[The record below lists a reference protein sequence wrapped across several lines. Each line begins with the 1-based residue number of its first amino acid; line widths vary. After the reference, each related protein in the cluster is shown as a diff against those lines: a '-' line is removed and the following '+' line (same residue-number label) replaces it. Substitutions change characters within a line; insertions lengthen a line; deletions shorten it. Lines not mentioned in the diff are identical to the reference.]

1 MAKRPRSVLQCGKQ
15 FKKEGSFHMYIQSFE
30 EKENGTAVMNVV
42 LTAEEL
48 DRAVRAQFEAKKDQY
63 EVKGYEKGQAP
74 FEKVLEVYGETALY
88 QNVINAMA
96 GPVYQFGLK
105 ETGVRVIGRPT
116 FQNVSVTEKKEMVF
130 TFSVMLYPEVTL
142 GQYRGL
148 KAKKETAPVT
158 EEDIGRAIEEEQA
171 KNVRTVDVEGRP
183 AREGD
188 TVIIDFEGFLGGTP
202 FDGGRGDAYPLEL
215 GSHSFV
221 PGFEEQVAGM
231 MPGETRDIDITFP
244 QNYVPDLAGKAVVFK
259 VKLHRI
265 TRQEKVPV
273 EITDAYRE
281 AVRTALERKAAQDA
295 LDNFHKAIL
304 SKAAENLIVT
314 LPEGLVEENGEAMVR
329 DYASRMGIDGRT
341 PFDQVCQMMGIDDT
355 LLKETIYPTAEE
367 QIRLDLLIKAVIEA
381 EKIAAEKE
389 AIEEF
394 ASRMALSYGVT
405 PDEVR
410 QRYDDEALQRLCSK
424 ELAMMAILESALEE

>member
-1 MAKRPRSVLQCGKQ
+1 
-15 FKKEGSFHMYIQSFE
+15 MYIQSFE

-329 DYASRMGIDGRT
+329 DYASKMGIDGRT

>member
-1 MAKRPRSVLQCGKQ
+1 
-15 FKKEGSFHMYIQSFE
+15 MYIQSFE

-42 LTAEEL
+42 LIAEEL

>member
-1 MAKRPRSVLQCGKQ
+1 
-15 FKKEGSFHMYIQSFE
+15 
-30 EKENGTAVMNVV
+30 
-42 LTAEEL
+42 
-48 DRAVRAQFEAKKDQY
+48 
-63 EVKGYEKGQAP
+63 
-74 FEKVLEVYGETALY
+74 
-88 QNVINAMA
+88 MA

>member
-1 MAKRPRSVLQCGKQ
+1 
-15 FKKEGSFHMYIQSFE
+15 MYIQSFE

-42 LTAEEL
+42 LTAGEL

-63 EVKGYEKGQAP
+63 EVKGYEKGKAP

-96 GPVYQFGLK
+96 GPVYQFGVK

-158 EEDIGRAIEEEQA
+158 EEDIRSAIEKEQE
-171 KNVRTVDVEGRP
+171 KNVRTVDVTGRP
-183 AREGD
+183 AEEGD
-188 TVIIDFEGFLGGTP
+188 TVIIDFEGFLNGVP
-202 FDGGRGDAYPLEL
+202 FDGGRGDACPLEL

-244 QNYVPDLAGKAVVFK
+244 ENYVPDLAGKAVVFK

-273 EITDAYRE
+273 EITEAYRE

-341 PFDQVCQMMGIDDT
+341 PFDQVCQMMGIDES
-355 LLKETIYPTAEE
+355 LLKKTIYPTAEE

-381 EKIAAEKE
+381 EEIAAEKE

>member
-1 MAKRPRSVLQCGKQ
+1 
-15 FKKEGSFHMYIQSFE
+15 MYIQSFE

-381 EKIAAEKE
+381 EKISAEKE

>member
-1 MAKRPRSVLQCGKQ
+1 
-15 FKKEGSFHMYIQSFE
+15 MYIQSFE

-281 AVRTALERKAAQDA
+281 AVRTALEQKAAQDA

>member
-1 MAKRPRSVLQCGKQ
+1 
-15 FKKEGSFHMYIQSFE
+15 MYIKSFE
-30 EKENGTAVMNVV
+30 EKENGTAVLDVV
-42 LTAEEL
+42 LTAPEL
-48 DRAVRAQFEAKKDQY
+48 DKAVRTQFEARKDQY
-63 EVKGYEKGQAP
+63 EVKGFEKGKAP

-88 QNVINAMA
+88 QNVIGAMA

-105 ETGVRVIGRPT
+105 ETGIRVIGRPT

-158 EEDIGRAIEEEQA
+158 EEDIRTAIEKEQE
-171 KNVRTVDVEGRP
+171 KNVRTVEIEDRP

-188 TVIIDFEGFLGGTP
+188 TVIIDFEGFLDGVP

-221 PGFEEQVAGM
+221 PGFEDQVAGM
-231 MPGETRDIDITFP
+231 VPGETRDIFITFP
-244 QNYVPDLAGKAVVFK
+244 QNYVEDLAGKAVVFR

-265 TRQEKVPV
+265 TRQEKVPL
-273 EITDAYRE
+273 EITGSYRE
-281 AVRTALERKAAQDA
+281 AVKAALERKAAQDA

-304 SKAAENLIVT
+304 SKAAANLIVT
-314 LPEGLVEENGEAMVR
+314 LPEGLIEENGEAMVR

-341 PFDQVCQMMGIDDT
+341 PFDQVCQMMGIDDV

-381 EKIAAEKE
+381 EEIAAEKE
-389 AIEEF
+389 AIGEF
-394 ASRMALSYGVT
+394 ASRMASSYGVT

-410 QRYDDEALQRLCSK
+410 RRYDDEALQRLCNK

>member
-1 MAKRPRSVLQCGKQ
+1 
-15 FKKEGSFHMYIQSFE
+15 MYIQSF
-30 EKENGTAVMNVV
+30 KENDNGTAVMDVV

-63 EVKGYEKGQAP
+63 EVKGYEKGKAP

-148 KAKKETAPVT
+148 TAKKETAPVT
-158 EEDIGRAIEEEQA
+158 EEDIRMAIEKEQE
-171 KNVRTVDVEGRP
+171 KNVRTVDIEDRP

-188 TVIIDFEGFLGGTP
+188 TVIIDFEGFLDGTP

-244 QNYVPDLAGKAVVFK
+244 ENYVPDLAGKAVVFR

-273 EITDAYRE
+273 DITEAYRE
-281 AVRTALERKAAQDA
+281 VVRTALERKAAQDA

-314 LPEGLVEENGEAMVR
+314 LPEGLIEENGEAMVR

-381 EKIAAEKE
+381 EEIAAEKE

-394 ASRMALSYGVT
+394 ASRMASSYGVT

-410 QRYDDEALQRLCSK
+410 QRYDDEALQRLCNK

>member
-1 MAKRPRSVLQCGKQ
+1 
-15 FKKEGSFHMYIQSFE
+15 MYIQSFE

-48 DRAVRAQFEAKKDQY
+48 DRAARAQFEAKKDQY

>member
-1 MAKRPRSVLQCGKQ
+1 
-15 FKKEGSFHMYIQSFE
+15 MYIQSFE

-341 PFDQVCQMMGIDDT
+341 PFDQVCQMMGIDDS

>member
-1 MAKRPRSVLQCGKQ
+1 
-15 FKKEGSFHMYIQSFE
+15 MYIQSFE

-48 DRAVRAQFEAKKDQY
+48 DRAARAQFEAKKDQY

-329 DYASRMGIDGRT
+329 DYASKMGIDGRT

>member
-1 MAKRPRSVLQCGKQ
+1 
-15 FKKEGSFHMYIQSFE
+15 MYIQSFE

-48 DRAVRAQFEAKKDQY
+48 DRAARAQFEAKKDQY

-130 TFSVMLYPEVTL
+130 TFSVMLYPEMTL

-158 EEDIGRAIEEEQA
+158 EEDIVRAIEEEQA

>member
-1 MAKRPRSVLQCGKQ
+1 
-15 FKKEGSFHMYIQSFE
+15 MYIQSFE

-171 KNVRTVDVEGRP
+171 KNVRTVDVESRP

>member
-1 MAKRPRSVLQCGKQ
+1 
-15 FKKEGSFHMYIQSFE
+15 MYIQSFE
-30 EKENGTAVMNVV
+30 EKENGIAVMNVV

-48 DRAVRAQFEAKKDQY
+48 DRAARAQFEAKKDQY

-329 DYASRMGIDGRT
+329 DYASKMGIDGRT

>member
-1 MAKRPRSVLQCGKQ
+1 
-15 FKKEGSFHMYIQSFE
+15 MYIKSFE
-30 EKENGTAVMNVV
+30 EKENGTAVLDVV
-42 LTAEEL
+42 LNAEEL
-48 DRAVRAQFEAKKDQY
+48 DRAVRTQFEAKKDQY
-63 EVKGYEKGQAP
+63 EVKGYEKGKAP

-105 ETGVRVIGRPT
+105 ETGIRVIGRPT
-116 FQNVSVTEKKEMVF
+116 FQNVSVTENREMVF
-130 TFSVMLYPEVTL
+130 TFSVMLYPQVTL

-148 KAKKETAPVT
+148 KARKETSPVT
-158 EEDIGRAIEEEQA
+158 EEDIRSAIEKEQE
-171 KNVRTVDVEGRP
+171 KNVRTVDVTGRP
-183 AREGD
+183 AEEGD
-188 TVIIDFEGFLGGTP
+188 TVIIDFEGFLDGVP

-231 MPGETRDIDITFP
+231 MPGETRDIHITFP
-244 QNYVPDLAGKAVVFK
+244 ENYVPDLAGKAVVFR

-273 EITDAYRE
+273 DITEAYRE
-281 AVRTALERKAAQDA
+281 AVRTALEQKAAQDA

-304 SKAAENLIVT
+304 SQAAKNLIVT
-314 LPEGLVEENGEAMVR
+314 LPEGLIEENGEAMVR
-329 DYASRMGIDGRT
+329 DYAARMGIDGRT
-341 PFDQVCQMMGIDDT
+341 PFDRVCQMMGIDES

-381 EKIAAEKE
+381 EEIAAEKE

-410 QRYDDEALQRLCSK
+410 QRYDDEALRRLCNK

>member
-1 MAKRPRSVLQCGKQ
+1 
-15 FKKEGSFHMYIQSFE
+15 MYIQSFE

-171 KNVRTVDVEGRP
+171 KNVRTVDIEDRP
-183 AREGD
+183 AEAGD
-188 TVIIDFEGFLGGTP
+188 TVIIDFEGFLNGTP
-202 FDGGRGDAYPLEL
+202 FDGGRGDAYPLKL